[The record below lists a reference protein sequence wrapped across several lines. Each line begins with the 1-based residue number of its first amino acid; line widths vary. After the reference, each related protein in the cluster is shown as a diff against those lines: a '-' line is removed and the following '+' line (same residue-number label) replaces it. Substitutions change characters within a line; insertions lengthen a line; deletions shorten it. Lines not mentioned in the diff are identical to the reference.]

1 MIVSLSKVIE
11 SIDIT
16 KIENGISPNL
26 YKVDEEI
33 ISDFRKLFRQ
43 QGWMIGF
50 DWSSWDEGRSI
61 LRNKEFDYST
71 IDLETKRKL
80 LTAIFRNDRFSTG
93 AIESSLNSG
102 VILNILK
109 SI

>member
-1 MIVSLSKVIE
+1 MIVNLSNVIE

-16 KIENGISPNL
+16 KIENGVFPNL
-26 YKVDEEI
+26 YKVDEKI
-33 ISDFRKLFRQ
+33 VSDFTKLFRQ

-50 DWSSWDEGRSI
+50 NWSSWDEGRSI

-80 LTAIFRNDRFSTG
+80 LTAIFRNDRFCNGTL
-93 AIESSLNSG
+93 ESSLNSG
-102 VILNILK
+102 VIINILK

>member
-1 MIVSLSKVIE
+1 MLISISKMIE
-11 SIDIT
+11 AIDIT
-16 KIENGISPNL
+16 KIENVFFPNL

-33 ISDFRKLFRQ
+33 ISNFRKLFGQ
-43 QGWMIGF
+43 QGWMNGF
-50 DWSSWDEGRSI
+50 DWCSWNEGRSI

-71 IDLETKRKL
+71 INFETKRKL

-102 VILNILK
+102 VILKILK
-109 SI
+109 SF